1 MIDEKRV
8 IRKIE
13 KKIDTFVKDHPE
25 QKDCKSVQV
34 QKEFIHMLEL
44 EAKEQT
50 KKEHECELSL
60 ESELLGKLNDMR
72 ESKEAFCDKR
82 GDKCELYESCF
93 KCAVAGI
100 VDVVKRLE
108 EEAEYSSAD
117 FDGYVKEVAPY
128 LDAEYDDIF
137 YAGLKRAIMIIRAIS
152 RTEMSEKGII
162 VNGKRV

>member
-93 KCAVAGI
+93 KCAIEGMIVA
-100 VDVVKRLE
+100 VKQLE
-108 EEAEYSSAD
+108 QEHEYSYAD
-117 FDGYVKEVAPY
+117 FDEYVREVAPY
-128 LDAEYDDIF
+128 FDAEHDNRFCEGIR
-137 YAGLKRAIMIIRAIS
+137 RAIMIIRAIS
-152 RTEMSEKGII
+152 RTEMSQKGII
-162 VNGKRV
+162 AKW